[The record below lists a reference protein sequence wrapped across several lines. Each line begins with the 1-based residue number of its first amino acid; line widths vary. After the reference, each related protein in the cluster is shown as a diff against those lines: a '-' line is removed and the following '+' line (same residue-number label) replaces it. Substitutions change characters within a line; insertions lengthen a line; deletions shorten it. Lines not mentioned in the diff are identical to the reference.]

1 MENKLKIALVQTDTL
16 WEKRDNNLKN
26 LSQKIESV
34 SNDVDLIVLPELFS
48 TGFTMNAKP
57 VAETMQG
64 KSVLWMLDQAKKKDC
79 LLIGSLII
87 NENEKIFNRLVV
99 AFPPDN
105 HKDGEIKYYD
115 KRHLFTYAGEEKVFS
130 AGNKRMIFEYKGF
143 KICPLV
149 CYDLRFPVWARNDE
163 DFDILIYVAN
173 WPNARMFAWD
183 TLLKARAIEN
193 LCYVV
198 GVNRVGA
205 DNNNLV
211 YSGHSAVIDTFGKII
226 LDFEENQ
233 EAIKTAVLE
242 KKHITKT
249 RNRFRFLE
257 DRDVFEIK

>member
-26 LSQKIESV
+26 LSQKIDSV
-34 SNDVDLIVLPELFS
+34 NNDVDLIVLPELFS

-64 KSVLWMLDQAKKKDC
+64 ISVLWMLDQAKKKDC

-87 NENEKIFNRLVV
+87 IENEKIFNRLVV
-99 AFPPDN
+99 VFPPDN
-105 HKDGEIKYYD
+105 HKEGEIKYYD

-130 AGNKRMIFEYKGF
+130 VGNKRMIFEYKGF

-149 CYDLRFPVWARNDE
+149 CYDLRFPVWARNSE
-163 DFDILIYVAN
+163 DFDVLIYVAN

-211 YSGHSAVIDTFGKII
+211 YTGHSAVIDTFGKII
-226 LDFEENQ
+226 LDFKEKQ